1 MYMFLFLFEN
11 NMNPAVTKWYSKF
24 EVDSV
29 IKNLQLNL
37 VLLPCVLFKVFEEA
51 VEMEIVL
58 IHISVHIALSCSTVE
73 EI

>member
-1 MYMFLFLFEN
+1 M
-11 NMNPAVTKWYSKF
+11 
-24 EVDSV
+24 